1 MLAGQALTMGDTLL
15 VSLIGMVVVMLEL
28 VLLALMIIVLAK
40 VVDRLTGVEKAVQ
53 PAAQAA
59 APTVVDNTQ
68 EEETFAVLMSV
79 ICEDMKVPPEQL
91 CFKEIKEIQ

>member
-15 VSLIGMVVVMLEL
+15 VSLIGMCVVM
-28 VLLALMIIVLAK
+28 LALMIIVLAK
-40 VVDRLTGVEKAVQ
+40 VVNRLTGQGKAVQ
-53 PAAQAA
+53 PAAPA
-59 APTVVDNTQ
+59 APAVVDNTQ

>member
-1 MLAGQALTMGDTLL
+1 MLAGQAPTRGDTLL
-15 VSLIGMVVVMLEL
+15 VSLIGMCVVMLEL

-40 VVDRLTGVEKAVQ
+40 VVNRLTGQGKAVQ
-53 PAAQAA
+53 PAAPA
-59 APTVVDNTQ
+59 APAVVDNTQ

-79 ICEDMKVPPEQL
+79 ICEDMKGPPEQL

>member
-15 VSLIGMVVVMLEL
+15 VSLIGMCVVMLEL

-40 VVDRLTGVEKAVQ
+40 VVNRLTGQGKAVQ
-53 PAAQAA
+53 PAAPA
-59 APTVVDNTQ
+59 APAVVDNTQ
-68 EEETFAVLMSV
+68 EETFAVLMSV

>member
-15 VSLIGMVVVMLEL
+15 VSLIGMCV

-40 VVDRLTGVEKAVQ
+40 VVNRLTGQGKAVQ
-53 PAAQAA
+53 PAAPA
-59 APTVVDNTQ
+59 APAVVDNTQ

>member
-15 VSLIGMVVVMLEL
+15 VSLIGMCVVMLEL
-28 VLLALMIIVLAK
+28 VLLALMIIVLGK
-40 VVDRLTGVEKAVQ
+40 VVNRLTGQGKAVQ
-53 PAAQAA
+53 PAAPA
-59 APTVVDNTQ
+59 APAVVDNTQ